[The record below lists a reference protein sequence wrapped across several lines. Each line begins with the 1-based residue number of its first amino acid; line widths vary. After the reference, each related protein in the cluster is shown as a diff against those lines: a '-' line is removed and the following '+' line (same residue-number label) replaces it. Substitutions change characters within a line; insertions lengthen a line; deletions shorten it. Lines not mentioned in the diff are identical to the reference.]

1 MEFKQGKLAKKD
13 QGTSLVHLGAYALEL
28 SPTKQPTF
36 CVPSP
41 IIRLVI
47 QGQAL
52 AYEMSIH
59 GFATPARGECE
70 LANSC
75 NPCLTFA
82 SYQPS
87 RLQSK
92 RKALTVKETKTY
104 SSTSEGH
111 EGKEASALDGDKWI
125 GCQAVQSRPLQL
137 LRYTSR

>member
-59 GFATPARGECE
+59 GFATPARGECGNLPTPAT
-70 LANSC
+70 LASPLPRTSQAAC
-75 NPCLTFA
+75 KA
-82 SYQPS
+82 S
-87 RLQSK
+87 
-92 RKALTVKETKTY
+92 
-104 SSTSEGH
+104 
-111 EGKEASALDGDKWI
+111 GKH
-125 GCQAVQSRPLQL
+125 
-137 LRYTSR
+137 